1 MKKNFDA
8 FGCDSSGSDLKHIL
22 ILEKTFLTTEIKID
36 HFETGSNVFKPEVLY
51 KLLILGRFEGTL
63 T

>member
-1 MKKNFDA
+1 MKTNFDA
-8 FGCDSSGSDLKHIL
+8 FGCDSLGSDLKHIF
-22 ILEKTFLTTEIKID
+22 IIEKTFLTTGAKIG
-36 HFETGSNVFKPEVLY
+36 HFETGSNVFKPEVPY